1 MRRLL
6 LASLVLAGW
15 AAASLA
21 SAQTFKVVMHS
32 DVKALDPVWSGAYIT
47 RNHGYM
53 LAGRRGIRW
62 GRSSPQRPPSTSRS
76 MPGPSGS
83 C

>member
-6 LASLVLAGW
+6 PVAVVFLAL
-15 AAASLA
+15 AAAPLA

-32 DVKALDPVWSGAYIT
+32 DVKTLDPIWSGAYIT

-53 LAGRRGIRW
+53 LWDTLFAMDEHLQVK
-62 GRSSPQRPPSTSRS
+62 PQ
-76 MPGPSGS
+76 MVDK
-83 C
+83 